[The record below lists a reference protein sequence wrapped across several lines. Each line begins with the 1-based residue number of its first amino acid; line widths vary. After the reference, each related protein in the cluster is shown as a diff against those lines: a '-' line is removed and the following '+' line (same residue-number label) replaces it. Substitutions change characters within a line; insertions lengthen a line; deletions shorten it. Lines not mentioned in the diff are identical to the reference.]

1 MQEFLSFFITEN
13 PIKLLLLL
21 YIWGNRVWSW
31 YYCLK
36 ALDNYHSRR
45 EKNHFAGKKGF
56 VG

>member
-1 MQEFLSFFITEN
+1 MHEFLSFFITEN